1 MMYDVVCCDAG
12 TGRVAKRGPGNEK
25 SLVPSPM
32 LHATAHGYGVMDV
45 VEAAVF
51 VSTHGCDTAMV
62 VSISPVAVEKVIR

>member
-1 MMYDVVCCDAG
+1 MHQVVFCDAG

-25 SLVPSPM
+25 PLVPSSM
-32 LHATAHGYGVMDV
+32 LDATAHGYGAMDV
-45 VEAAVF
+45 VAVAVF